1 MWRHKKPSLA
11 ALLFMAFL
19 PATLMT
25 GIHFSRIILTDNFHE
40 VVPGQLY
47 RSAQPSGADLSDYKS
62 RYGIRTV
69 VNLRGEGRSAWYR
82 EEAETTAREGMV
94 LINFRMSA
102 YRALT
107 LEESRALVAILR
119 DAPKPI
125 LIHCKSGAD
134 RTGLA
139 SVIYESQIAGKDEK
153 TAERQLSIAFGHF
166 AVPFLSSAYAM
177 DESWKDFE
185 ATLDGLDQQPKT

>member
-1 MWRHKKPSLA
+1 
-11 ALLFMAFL
+11 
-19 PATLMT
+19 MT

-82 EEAETTAREGMV
+82 EEAETTAREGLV